1 MYNIRRFMK
10 TTFAIITSTLLAVS
24 LWSTPISAQEA
35 DTATVQQYDTGY
47 ISDDLFIYLHAGA
60 GNNYR
65 IIGSV
70 SSGSEIQI
78 TGQQKNGFSQIIDN
92 KQRTGWIESKH
103 LSTEPSLRTIIAE
116 LNSKIADQS
125 DVEQRLNAEL
135 ATSKQVS
142 AELTQDNQQLKNSI
156 KTLEQQLAEV
166 RSQVDNQDA
175 EAKKQWFFNGAIV
188 LGIGLVLGIILPHLG
203 GSKRRKA
210 DSWH

>member
-1 MYNIRRFMK
+1 MK

-65 IIGSV
+65 ILGSV
-70 SSGSEIQI
+70 SSGSEVQI
-78 TGQQKNGFSQIIDN
+78 TGQQNNGFSQIIDN

-125 DVEQRLNAEL
+125 DVEQQLNAEL
-135 ATSKQVS
+135 ATSKQAS
-142 AELTQDNQQLKNSI
+142 AELTQDNQQLKSSI

>member
-1 MYNIRRFMK
+1 MK

-35 DTATVQQYDTGY
+35 NTATVQQYDTGY

-65 IIGSV
+65 ILGSV
-70 SSGSEIQI
+70 SSGSEVQI
-78 TGQQKNGFSQIIDN
+78 TGQQNNGFSQIIDN

-135 ATSKQVS
+135 ATSKQAS

>member
-1 MYNIRRFMK
+1 MK
-10 TTFAIITSTLLAVS
+10 TTFAVITSSLLTIS
-24 LWSTPISAQEA
+24 LWSTPVSAQEA

-65 IIGSV
+65 ILGSV

-125 DVEQRLNAEL
+125 DIEQQLKAEL
-135 ATSKQVS
+135 VTSKQSS
-142 AELTQDNQQLKNSI
+142 AELERDNQQLKSSI
-156 KTLEQQLAEV
+156 NTLEQQLAEV

-188 LGIGLVLGIILPHLG
+188 LAVGLLLGVILPHLG
-203 GSKRRKA
+203 GSKRRKT

>member
-1 MYNIRRFMK
+1 MK

-35 DTATVQQYDTGY
+35 DTATVQEYDTGY

-65 IIGSV
+65 ILGSV
-70 SSGSEIQI
+70 SSGSEVQI
-78 TGQQKNGFSQIIDN
+78 TGQQNNGFSQIIDN

-135 ATSKQVS
+135 ATSKQAS

>member
-1 MYNIRRFMK
+1 MK